1 MLTTLLLE
9 LGDLSSGQHV
19 GATAC
24 NIVARNT
31 LHAFGNH
38 VALTMLHSFGQPCS
52 MGCNMIQQ
60 CCIPLATALLICHN
74 VQRSNIPRDRF
85 SLI

>member
-38 VALTMLHSFGQPCS
+38 VA
-52 MGCNMIQQ
+52 Q
-60 CCIPLATALLICHN
+60 CCIRLANPA
-74 VQRSNIPRDRF
+74 QRVAT
-85 SLI
+85 